1 MGKIYCMMGKSS
13 TGKDTLYKRLLEH
26 RELSLKT
33 LIPYTTRP
41 IRDGETD
48 GVEYFFCDEAKLQE
62 LEQQGRIVELRTY
75 NTVCG
80 IWKYFTVDDGQVRLE
95 KDSYLVIGTLEAY
108 QGIRAYYG
116 AANVV
121 PVYIEV
127 EDGERLFRALSRER
141 AQEHPKYE
149 EMCRR
154 FLADSEDF
162 SEEKLREAGIGQRF
176 ENQELA
182 VTEQELVAYI
192 LECEH
197 QNGAAYGRI

>member
-13 TGKDTLYKRLLEH
+13 TGKDTLYKRLLAD

-62 LEQQGRIVELRTY
+62 LEQQGRIVELRAY
-75 NTVCG
+75 HTVCG
-80 IWKYFTVDDGQVRLE
+80 IWKYFTVDDGQVQLE

-127 EDGERLFRALSRER
+127 EDGIRLKRAIEREMK
-141 AQEHPKYE
+141 QKKPNYE
-149 EMCRR
+149 ELCRR
-154 FLADSEDF
+154 FLADNQDF
-162 SEEKLREAGIGQRF
+162 CEENIQKCGIEQRF
-176 ENQELA
+176 SNYNADQCIREIRNYMKKNQK
-182 VTEQELVAYI
+182 
-192 LECEH
+192 
-197 QNGAAYGRI
+197 